1 MAKKL
6 ITYYTFEPTTNT
18 VKVKGNIP
26 AKRLLLITNV
36 TDNVNIYNFADNF
49 LGLASRSYDK
59 TAEETS
65 FVLNFNCSSMQSTD
79 EVQIFYEKDYVNIEP
94 SETYVDAVSKFRV
107 SNPENLVDTDFEYGP
122 QASKWETIQTINN
135 IPSFY
140 ASTADTTIPFIQ
152 KVESTKDS
160 EIITVTCE
168 FEHGLSTGVPI
179 TCLLYTSPSPRDL
192 STSRMPSSA

>member
-79 EVQIFYEKDYVNIEP
+79 ELQIFYEKDYV
-94 SETYVDAVSKFRV
+94 
-107 SNPENLVDTDFEYGP
+107 
-122 QASKWETIQTINN
+122 
-135 IPSFY
+135 
-140 ASTADTTIPFIQ
+140 
-152 KVESTKDS
+152 
-160 EIITVTCE
+160 
-168 FEHGLSTGVPI
+168 
-179 TCLLYTSPSPRDL
+179 CLLYTSPSPRDL